1 LRIRLAF
8 PSYAPMRDL
17 SQLCVRDVMNAEV
30 TTVGRNEK
38 ADLADELMS
47 VGRIRHLVVL
57 DEDGSLAGVL
67 SRRDLFRGALA
78 TALGFGSHAQS
89 RTFKLLRVKEIM
101 TADPRTVAPDAP
113 LAEAA
118 SEMVRHKI
126 GCLPVVEGGALV
138 GILTE
143 GRLTE
148 LVAEAGTGDT

>member
-1 LRIRLAF
+1 
-8 PSYAPMRDL
+8 MRDL
-17 SQLCVRDVMNAEV
+17 SELRVRDVMNADV
-30 TTVGRNEK
+30 TTIGRNEK

-67 SRRDLFRGALA
+67 SRRDLFRGSLA
-78 TALGFGSHAQS
+78 SALGFGSHAQA

-101 TADPRTVAPDAP
+101 TCDPQTVGPEAP

-118 SEMVRHKI
+118 AQMVRHKI
-126 GCLPVVEGGALV
+126 GCLPVVENGALV

-148 LVAEAGTGDT
+148 LVAEAGASDA